1 MTRSRL
7 AFPAILFCIAAA
19 QIGPADAL
27 TPAPKTQSPGIGAG
41 VVLAQVRET
50 PVDAMAPQQRLAY
63 IRGIQE
69 ALATHGYAP
78 GPADG
83 VIGPRTVRA
92 IEAYQ
97 GDAGLAVTGRA
108 TKELLDHLKFA
119 RPEVTRG
126 GGRPALD
133 LLLVEDVQAELARR
147 GYYSG
152 DIDGLAGSRTRAA
165 IVAFQQDAGQSVTGL
180 VDQGLLDALISAD
193 PSIRAPRPM

>member
-7 AFPAILFCIAAA
+7 ALPAILCCFVAAQTVPAAA
-19 QIGPADAL
+19 L
-27 TPAPKTQSPGIGAG
+27 TAVPKIQRPGIGAG

-69 ALATHGYAP
+69 ALAAHGYAP

-83 VIGPRTVRA
+83 VMGPQTVRA
-92 IEAYQ
+92 IEDYQ

-119 RPEVTRG
+119 RPEITRG
-126 GGRPALD
+126 QPALD

-165 IVAFQQDAGQSVTGL
+165 IAAFQQDVGRSVTGL

-193 PSIRAPRPM
+193 PSIRARRPM